1 MKRTLQGTLATAL
14 FAASLRNETLK
25 SKSREGA
32 FYVKGGLYQV
42 AERLQ
47 TYIEN
52 HGGKA
57 IKGREAVRI
66 ERKDNRW
73 IIHDHRDNSYDAFHV
88 VCNVPVQNLGTIL
101 DEDVYMKLTP
111 KLRAKAKLPQWG
123 TYTMYLAVKE
133 EDLPNNLSLFQQIL
147 LSEQGDMT
155 EGEHIFVSISHPNDE
170 MRAPKGYRTITAS
183 THIELNKWQT
193 KEAYDA
199 KKTVMETKMIE
210 GIKTVIP
217 HIESAIYQISG
228 GPVAWER
235 FTSRA
240 QGGVG
245 GFPQTLENALFNSLS
260 HRSGVK
266 GLWLCGDTIFP
277 GAGTIGAS
285 VSGYHVFQSITEH
298 KYTI

>member
-1 MKRTLQGTLATAL
+1 MIMKRTLQGTLATAL

-88 VCNVPVQNLGTIL
+88 VCNVPVQNLGIIL

-170 MRAPKGYRTITAS
+170 KRAPKGYRTITAS
-183 THIELNKWQT
+183 THIELNKCQT

-199 KKTVMETKMIE
+199 KK
-210 GIKTVIP
+210 
-217 HIESAIYQISG
+217 Q
-228 GPVAWER
+228 
-235 FTSRA
+235 
-240 QGGVG
+240 
-245 GFPQTLENALFNSLS
+245 
-260 HRSGVK
+260 
-266 GLWLCGDTIFP
+266 
-277 GAGTIGAS
+277 
-285 VSGYHVFQSITEH
+285 
-298 KYTI
+298 

>member
-52 HGGKA
+52 HG
-57 IKGREAVRI
+57 
-66 ERKDNRW
+66 
-73 IIHDHRDNSYDAFHV
+73 
-88 VCNVPVQNLGTIL
+88 
-101 DEDVYMKLTP
+101 
-111 KLRAKAKLPQWG
+111 AKAKLPQWG

-133 EDLPNNLSLFQQIL
+133 EDLPNNLSLFQQIF

-170 MRAPKGYRTITAS
+170 KRAPKGYRTITAS
-183 THIELNKWQT
+183 TYIELNKWQT

-199 KKTVMETKMIE
+199 KK
-210 GIKTVIP
+210 
-217 HIESAIYQISG
+217 Q
-228 GPVAWER
+228 
-235 FTSRA
+235 
-240 QGGVG
+240 
-245 GFPQTLENALFNSLS
+245 
-260 HRSGVK
+260 
-266 GLWLCGDTIFP
+266 
-277 GAGTIGAS
+277 
-285 VSGYHVFQSITEH
+285 
-298 KYTI
+298 